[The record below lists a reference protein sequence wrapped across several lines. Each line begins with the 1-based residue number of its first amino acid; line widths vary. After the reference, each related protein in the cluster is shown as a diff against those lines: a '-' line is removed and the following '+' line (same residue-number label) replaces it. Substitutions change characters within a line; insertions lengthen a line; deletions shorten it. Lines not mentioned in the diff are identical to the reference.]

1 MTSASVNPFFGQTS
15 AQHRLLRRHKL
26 LRDKDQN
33 ASPCNT
39 SQPFWFQFRPQ
50 KVSHFGVLQ
59 LPGKAHLVRRACL
72 GSCPCLHEE
81 LELMVLKWRP
91 DGDRGLIAAEGAPAS
106 RPPLLSSYSTSLYLL
121 SSTCYH
127 PSPAPVSSLLTSWIV
142 FFSVD
147 VTPDLLSIK
156 LFPLFPRL
164 AILCP
169 SHTRRHARTRAH
181 THKDLPAAGCL
192 RDGLENPLLNY
203 CVGQNKLK

>member
-1 MTSASVNPFFGQTS
+1 MYDLSPCEPVFGQTS
-15 AQHRLLRRHKL
+15 AQHRLLWRHQ
-26 LRDKDQN
+26 LRCDKDRN
-33 ASPCNT
+33 ALPSNT

-72 GSCPCLHEE
+72 GSCPCLHGE

-91 DGDRGLIAAEGAPAS
+91 DGDRGLIAAEGAPTS

-121 SSTCYH
+121 FSTCYH

-156 LFPLFPRL
+156 LFPLFPLL

-169 SHTRRHARTRAH
+169 SHTGTHAYVHARTK
-181 THKDLPAAGCL
+181 TYLQL
-192 RDGLENPLLNY
+192 VV
-203 CVGQNKLK
+203 CVMDWRTRC